1 MKSITI
7 FFTALLISI
16 VNYLS
21 AQVPADTIE
30 VKKGFETSFR
40 LNGKRLK
47 PKQLLELTK
56 KNPEANSLMKKARS
70 NYTAAYI
77 FSSAGGYLIGYQ
89 LGYSISGGKAN
100 WTVAGVG
107 GALFLASLP
116 FSGAYAKHA
125 KKAVIVYNKGLN
137 QIGLKKVWIY
147 PALSSDGVGLTLRF

>member
-1 MKSITI
+1 MKSISI
-7 FFTALLISI
+7 FFTALLILSL
-16 VNYLS
+16 NCLS

-30 VKKGFETSFR
+30 IKKGLETSFR
-40 LNGKRLK
+40 LNGKKLK

-56 KNPEANSLMKKARS
+56 NNAEANTLMKTAKS

-89 LGYSISGGKAN
+89 LGYSIGGGKAN

-125 KKAVIVYNKGLN
+125 KKAVTVYNKGLN
-137 QIGLKKVWIY
+137 QVGFKKVWVY
-147 PALSSDGVGLTLRF
+147 PALSSDGVGLRVKF